1 MTDKIM
7 AAPPK
12 RESSRTARQQAVTLA
27 RRIGLTG
34 NDAETA
40 GALAQRTELRL
51 KNWQEQ
57 RQQNLEAVVK
67 QAIGLAGNAV
77 SNKELDPDWQFQF
90 CQMAEQI
97 HNGSMQKLWAQ
108 ILATELSLPGSF
120 GLRTLETLKGM
131 TQREAIQFA
140 RTVAISCQLNGD
152 ASHKVILGYR
162 REAGFG
168 GFSSARQET
177 LNLSG
182 QGLPYSTVLT
192 LKDLGLL
199 FATELE
205 TGPLPA
211 KQPLLIRCQG
221 HAMKFLPKSA
231 RLRLRYYRFT
241 QVGDE
246 LARLITEPANEEYC
260 ESLTKLLLDD
270 FLPQ

>member
-1 MTDKIM
+1 MTDKII

-12 RESSRTARQQAVTLA
+12 REGSRTARQQAVTLA

-34 NDAETA
+34 NDADTS
-40 GALAQRTELRL
+40 GALAQRTEVRL

-57 RQQNLEAVVK
+57 RQLNLESVIK
-67 QAIGLAGNAV
+67 QVIGLAGNAV

-90 CQMAEQI
+90 CQLAEQI
-97 HNGSMQKLWAQ
+97 HHPSMQKLWAQ

-131 TQREAIQFA
+131 TQREAMQFA
-140 RTVAISCQLNGD
+140 RTVTLSCQLNGD
-152 ASHKVILGYR
+152 PSHKVVTGYR

-168 GFSSARQET
+168 GLSSARQES

-182 QGLPYSTVLT
+182 QGLPYSAILT
-192 LKDLGLL
+192 LRDLGLL

-205 TGPLPA
+205 TGPLPP
-211 KQPLLIRCQG
+211 KHPLVIRCQG
-221 HAMKFLPKSA
+221 HNMTFLPKSG

-260 ESLTKLLLDD
+260 AALTKLLLDD
-270 FLPQ
+270 FTPQ